1 MTKVVKTLE
10 DSDVFMKGGALP
22 LIPILLGTLG
32 ASSLTGR
39 GLYKAGN
46 GNKCSCGQE
55 MYRAGEGKDL
65 FRAGQEIKKKSLMP
79 LHPLTNLEIQDYF

>member
-10 DSDVFMKGGALP
+10 DSDVFMNDGVLR
-22 LIPILLGTLG
+22 LIAILLGTLG

-39 GLYKAGN
+39 GLYKAGSD
-46 GNKCSCGQE
+46 NKCSCGQG

-65 FRAGQEIKKKSLMP
+65 FRAGQEI
-79 LHPLTNLEIQDYF
+79 